1 MFWRFETIPLWFVH
15 SSLYGRLPKI
25 PPPMSISLRESS
37 CWLWAAHETIWIF
50 SKFFFQFLMQNFHP
64 KFPTKIFQPKI
75 FSGQKKWTAHY
86 YLMKS
91 LAIILTAHGLSKHR
105 LRPLKCH
112 TIQCSPRNFMV
123 SPYPPAKI
131 ASVPMNSLI
140 WTEDLVPSTKCLQ
153 LIL

>member
-1 MFWRFETIPLWFVH
+1 MFWRFETIPLWLVH

-25 PPPMSISLRESS
+25 PPPMSISLWESS
-37 CWLWAAHETIWIF
+37 CWLWATHETIWIF
-50 SKFFFQFLMQNFHP
+50 GKFLMQNLFTSC
-64 KFPTKIFQPKI
+64 KNFSNQN